1 LLELEIENAAMFG
14 LTLHLPLFR
23 QPCRLDRHGLDG
35 TNEFPG
41 ERRIDAKPTEHH
53 TPGCAKRRVAAVASI
68 DGLAGASGVYD
79 TQPPAAPTTRQQAAE
94 QGAATATGLGTIFAA
109 IGIGGKL
116 RLIAFELFPVDVAFV
131 MILQQDLALL
141 ERPVVPIGLASPAI
155 DDLGSIDAFAIGVS
169 TGVKWI
175 LQQRDDIAISD
186 WRPIE
191 RRHPLA
197 VRRAREMHALDFE
210 RQMHLPGAAQF
221 TEALENPAGDLL
233 DAAIRIETQTDLPMP
248 NIADRHGD
256 SEFPSPGFR
265 PRGVEHP

>member
-14 LTLHLPLFR
+14 LTLHLSLFR
-23 QPCRLDRHGLDG
+23 QPRRLDRHGLDG

-41 ERRIDAKPTEHH
+41 KRRIDAKPTEHH
-53 TPGCAKRRVAAVASI
+53 TPGCAKRRVAAVAPI

-79 TQPPAAPTTRQQAAE
+79 TQPPAAPTTRQQPAE
-94 QGAATATGLGTIFAA
+94 QGAATATGFGAILAA

-155 DDLGSIDAFAIGVS
+155 DDLGSIDAFAIGVR

-175 LQQRDDIAISD
+175 
-186 WRPIE
+186 
-191 RRHPLA
+191 
-197 VRRAREMHALDFE
+197 
-210 RQMHLPGAAQF
+210 
-221 TEALENPAGDLL
+221 PA
-233 DAAIRIETQTDLPMP
+233 
-248 NIADRHGD
+248 
-256 SEFPSPGFR
+256 
-265 PRGVEHP
+265 